1 MSDFVSTCDGDI
13 SNRRVAIETSTLA
26 AVIGADLSDVPL
38 LMSLA
43 GVHSPQLVRG
53 LLCEET

>member
-1 MSDFVSTCDGDI
+1 MSDFVATCDGDI
-13 SNRRVAIETSTLA
+13 SNRRIAIETATLA
-26 AVIGADLSDVPL
+26 TVIGADLSDVPL

-43 GVHSPQLVRG
+43 GVHSPQIVQE